1 MANNLI
7 TPVATLSF
15 PVLKAPRPRS
25 EGAKPVYSCA
35 LLFDKKAQ
43 ASAEYKAM
51 QQACIKAAKDKF
63 GADVKMATL
72 TFPFRDAGEKDYAGY
87 EEGFTYINPWSEQR
101 PGIVDHDVQDVLDV
115 GNVYAGMKVRASVS
129 PFAWANSG
137 KKGVS
142 FGLNHIQ
149 VLKEGARID
158 GRVTADKAFTKVA
171 LEGDDSPF
179 LLDPWSK

>member
-35 LLFDKKAQ
+35 LLFDPAAQ
-43 ASAEYKAM
+43 KSPEYKAM
-51 QQACIKAAKDKF
+51 QTACIEAAKAKF
-63 GADVKMATL
+63 GPTVNLKSL
-72 TFPFRDAGEKDYAGY
+72 QFPFRDAGEKDYAGY
-87 EEGFTYINPWSEQR
+87 EDGFTYINPWSEQR
-101 PGIVDHDVQDVLDV
+101 PGVVDHDVQDVLDV
-115 GNVYAGMKVRASVS
+115 GSIYAGMQVRASIA

-142 FGLNHIQ
+142 FGLNHLQ
-149 VLKEGARID
+149 VVKEGVRID
-158 GRVTADKAFTKVA
+158 GRISADKAFGKVA
-171 LEGDDSPF
+171 APAGADDDDSPF
-179 LLDPWSK
+179 